1 MLQISSF
8 LKKTCFQKKNQI
20 KSPPN
25 GQLRQLI
32 RFLFNYVI
40 IIKETRVIRLGTSG
54 KSNEMLMIMA
64 WFLCINTSVKGN
76 FVALMLHR
84 VGL

>member
-8 LKKTCFQKKNQI
+8 LKKTCFKKNSNKI
-20 KSPPN
+20 PPN

-64 WFLCINTSVKGN
+64 
-76 FVALMLHR
+76 
-84 VGL
+84 